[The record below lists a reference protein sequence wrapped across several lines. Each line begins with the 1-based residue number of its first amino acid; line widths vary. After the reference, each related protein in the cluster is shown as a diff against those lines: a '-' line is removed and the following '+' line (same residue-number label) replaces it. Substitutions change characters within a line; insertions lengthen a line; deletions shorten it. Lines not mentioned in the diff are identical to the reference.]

1 MAKIIKQKPQDN
13 IAMTPLFHEKCRDSN
28 KLQYAIF
35 LYLYYNAIYPCNMKK
50 YRIKKTTNR
59 LPANKT
65 FSYISHAKGKILGKN
80 GGKL

>member
-1 MAKIIKQKPQDN
+1 
-13 IAMTPLFHEKCRDSN
+13 
-28 KLQYAIF
+28 
-35 LYLYYNAIYPCNMKK
+35 MKK
-50 YRIKKTTNR
+50 TINR

>member
-35 LYLYYNAIYPCNMKK
+35 YIYITMQ
-50 YRIKKTTNR
+50 YTLTI
-59 LPANKT
+59 
-65 FSYISHAKGKILGKN
+65 
-80 GGKL
+80 